1 VPLVPGL
8 RRVYHGRVKHSSRD
22 ETADARTLQ
31 AYLQEISRIPRVTA
45 HEEHELGGRIQRDG
59 DEAALKRLV
68 EANLRFV
75 VSYAKRYR
83 NLGVGFLDL
92 IHEGNLGLLQAAR
105 RFDPARNVKFITY
118 AVWWIRQA
126 IMHALSDQRRAFALP
141 AKLSAVA
148 SRYGQEVSDLTARL
162 DHAPTR
168 EEIAADLDISAAEA
182 EALQFVAGNDVSLS
196 DPVGQGDDDN
206 RELGETLPQH
216 MVPPVED
223 ELLHEALLSQLAAAL
238 AELEPKEREVMR
250 RRFGLAGREP
260 QTLQEIGDEL
270 RLSRERV
277 RQIEARAKE
286 KLRRGRK
293 AGELRSYLN

>member
-1 VPLVPGL
+1 VSPP
-8 RRVYHGRVKHSSRD
+8 SRD
-22 ETADARTLQ
+22 ETADAQTLQ
-31 AYLQEISRIPRVTA
+31 AYLQEIARIPRLTA
-45 HEEHELGGRIQRDG
+45 QEERDLGTRIQARQ

-83 NLGVGFLDL
+83 SLGVAFLDL

-105 RFDPARNVKFITY
+105 RYDPTRNVKFITY

-148 SRYGQEVSDLTARL
+148 SRYGQEVADLAARL
-162 DHAPTR
+162 DHSPSPQ
-168 EEIAADLDISAAEA
+168 EIAADLDISAAEA
-182 EALQFVAGNDVSLS
+182 EALQYVAGADVSLS
-196 DPVGQGDDDN
+196 DPVGPGEEDT

-216 MVPPVED
+216 SVPPAED
-223 ELLHEALLSQLAAAL
+223 ELLHEALLSQLETAFE
-238 AELEPKEREVMR
+238 ELEPKERDVMR
-250 RRFGLAGREP
+250 RRFGLEGREP
-260 QTLQEIGDEL
+260 QTLQQVGDSL
-270 RLSRERV
+270 GLSRERV

-286 KLRRGRK
+286 KLRRSRK

>member
-1 VPLVPGL
+1 VSHNP
-8 RRVYHGRVKHSSRD
+8 RD
-22 ETADARTLQ
+22 ETPEAVTLQ
-31 AYLQEISRIPRVTA
+31 AYLQEIARLPRLTPD
-45 HEEHELGGRIQRDG
+45 EEHDLAIRIQRDR
-59 DEAALKRLV
+59 DNDALKRLV

-83 NLGVGFLDL
+83 GLGVSFLDL
-92 IHEGNLGLLQAAR
+92 IHEGNLGLLEAAR

-141 AKLSAVA
+141 TKLSAVA
-148 SRYGQEVSDLTARL
+148 SRYGQEVADLTARL
-162 DHAPTR
+162 DHVPSP

-182 EALQFVAGNDVSLS
+182 EALQYVSGSDVSLS
-196 DPVGQGDDDN
+196 DPVGQDEEDG
-206 RELGETLPQH
+206 RELGETLAQST
-216 MVPPVED
+216 VPPAED
-223 ELLHEALLSQLAAAL
+223 ALLHEALLSQLKTAL
-238 AELEPKEREVMR
+238 DELSPKEREVMQL
-250 RRFGLAGREP
+250 RFGLGGTEP
-260 QTLQEIGDEL
+260 RTLQEIGDKL

-293 AGELRSYLN
+293 AGELRMHLN

>member
-1 VPLVPGL
+1 MSHNP
-8 RRVYHGRVKHSSRD
+8 RD
-22 ETADARTLQ
+22 ETPEAVTLQ
-31 AYLQEISRIPRVTA
+31 AYLQEIARLPRLTPD
-45 HEEHELGGRIQRDG
+45 EEHDLAIRIQRDR
-59 DEAALKRLV
+59 DNDALKRLV

-83 NLGVGFLDL
+83 GLGVSFLDL
-92 IHEGNLGLLQAAR
+92 IHEGNLGLLEAAR

-141 AKLSAVA
+141 TKLSAVA
-148 SRYGQEVSDLTARL
+148 SRYGQEVADLTARL
-162 DHAPTR
+162 DHVPSP

-182 EALQFVAGNDVSLS
+182 EALQYVSGSDVSLS
-196 DPVGQGDDDN
+196 DPVGQDEEDG
-206 RELGETLPQH
+206 RELGETLAQST
-216 MVPPVED
+216 VPPAED
-223 ELLHEALLSQLAAAL
+223 ALLHEALLSQLKTAL
-238 AELEPKEREVMR
+238 DELSPKEREVMQL
-250 RRFGLAGREP
+250 RFGLGGTEP
-260 QTLQEIGDEL
+260 RTLQEIGDKL

-293 AGELRSYLN
+293 AGELRMHLN